1 MKQLSV
7 FALAVL
13 FSLSAISQEI
23 TISGQVT
30 DNNSEPLIGASIVE
44 SGTNNGVTTDFDGNF
59 SMTVSGAESEIVCV
73 QRLEFGAFVCEAPRT
88 RQAMTCDDAAPLASE
103 TCPGGTFGSHMY
115 RRQEDCS

>member
-1 MKQLSV
+1 MKQLFV

-13 FSLSAISQEI
+13 FSHTAISQEI

-59 SMTVSGAESEIVCV
+59 SMTVSGAESEIIVSYLGFV
-73 QRLEFGAFVCEAPRT
+73 SRTIGVGEQRQFSVALSE
-88 RQAMTCDDAAPLASE
+88 DAASL
-103 TCPGGTFGSHMY
+103 
-115 RRQEDCS
+115 